1 MEVPR
6 KDEYAVIDHS
16 VNPDPLAIVVTFS
29 EPIRQNQ
36 DLKNLIRFDTKF
48 RTSVDKNRLYIYP
61 EARPSGAH
69 SVTIGRDVVSKN
81 GQKLKE
87 SYSFMATLPSRTP
100 SIRFTGKGSILPSSN
115 DMSLLFEAVNYQK
128 ARVRVRKIFA
138 NNLLQFFQQNYYDD
152 QYYSSMD
159 YVSRVVRDTTIDL
172 GAKSSTRLDQGNTY
186 SLDLSRLITD
196 SRKSMYLLEIRGVD
210 PLTPVDDEYDY
221 DYYFGDYRTYKE
233 RSKVVVQSDIGLIC
247 KSSGSDQYVVYTT
260 DLVSA
265 RPKGGCKVRT
275 YDRQNQMLAEASTD
289 SEGRAVLRT
298 KDEPYIVTAEAGGDV
313 TFVKVEPGTALSL
326 SNFDVG
332 GTANPK
338 GIKGYIFGERG
349 VWRPGD
355 DIHLT
360 FIVTSDNPLPESH
373 PASLEFFNPNGQLVQ
388 SLVNNSSSDGIY
400 TFSLGTTPASPTGLW
415 RAKITFGGA
424 QFENPSGWTR
434 SSPTG

>member
-1 MEVPR
+1 M
-6 KDEYAVIDHS
+6 
-16 VNPDPLAIVVTFS
+16 
-29 EPIRQNQ
+29 
-36 DLKNLIRFDTKF
+36 
-48 RTSVDKNRLYIYP
+48 
-61 EARPSGAH
+61 
-69 SVTIGRDVVSKN
+69 
-81 GQKLKE
+81 
-87 SYSFMATLPSRTP
+87 
-100 SIRFTGKGSILPSSN
+100 
-115 DMSLLFEAVNYQK
+115 
-128 ARVRVRKIFA
+128 
-138 NNLLQFFQQNYYDD
+138 
-152 QYYSSMD
+152 
-159 YVSRVVRDTTIDL
+159 
-172 GAKSSTRLDQGNTY
+172 
-186 SLDLSRLITD
+186 
-196 SRKSMYLLEIRGVD
+196 
-210 PLTPVDDEYDY
+210 
-221 DYYFGDYRTYKE
+221 
-233 RSKVVVQSDIGLIC
+233 VVQSDIGLIC

>member
-1 MEVPR
+1 
-6 KDEYAVIDHS
+6 
-16 VNPDPLAIVVTFS
+16 
-29 EPIRQNQ
+29 
-36 DLKNLIRFDTKF
+36 
-48 RTSVDKNRLYIYP
+48 
-61 EARPSGAH
+61 
-69 SVTIGRDVVSKN
+69 
-81 GQKLKE
+81 
-87 SYSFMATLPSRTP
+87 
-100 SIRFTGKGSILPSSN
+100 
-115 DMSLLFEAVNYQK
+115 
-128 ARVRVRKIFA
+128 
-138 NNLLQFFQQNYYDD
+138 
-152 QYYSSMD
+152 
-159 YVSRVVRDTTIDL
+159 
-172 GAKSSTRLDQGNTY
+172 
-186 SLDLSRLITD
+186 
-196 SRKSMYLLEIRGVD
+196 
-210 PLTPVDDEYDY
+210 
-221 DYYFGDYRTYKE
+221 
-233 RSKVVVQSDIGLIC
+233 
-247 KSSGSDQYVVYTT
+247 
-260 DLVSA
+260 
-265 RPKGGCKVRT
+265 
-275 YDRQNQMLAEASTD
+275 MLAEASTD

-424 QFENPSGWTR
+424 QFEKSVRVDAIKPNRMKIELKLGDGQLVDAAHSR
-434 SSPTG
+434 AA